1 MTCRICEQPVYFHYT
16 CKCEGVVHKK
26 CMPEE
31 CEECEEYPVGRKPW
45 CVYVL
50 AVLLVISQ
58 CLIDSVPMQ
67 ILPRILI
74 ILAFSSGYT
83 LLSIA
88 ACNMEYGDKAAI
100 LPITCMV
107 LYPIGSM
114 FLMHFSWF
122 TILQIYI
129 LFIQTFVVFISNGS
143 YDQLTQLEYQG
154 INPDNA

>member
-1 MTCRICEQPVYFHYT
+1 
-16 CKCEGVVHKK
+16 
-26 CMPEE
+26 
-31 CEECEEYPVGRKPW
+31 
-45 CVYVL
+45 
-50 AVLLVISQ
+50 
-58 CLIDSVPMQ
+58 
-67 ILPRILI
+67 
-74 ILAFSSGYT
+74 
-83 LLSIA
+83 
-88 ACNMEYGDKAAI
+88 MEYGDKAVI

-114 FLMHFSWF
+114 VLMHFSWF